1 MYLRGMGRG
10 GGFSG
15 PVRNPDQNA
24 GILNERQKDDREQ
37 ARKEHQADEAHP
49 TWWQRLRSRR
59 RHRTS
64 GPED

>member
-1 MYLRGMGRG
+1 MYLRGMGLG

-24 GILNERQKDDREQ
+24 GILNEQQKDDREQ
-37 ARKEHQADEAHP
+37 AHKEHQADEVHP

-64 GPED
+64 GRED

>member
-1 MYLRGMGRG
+1 MYLRGMGVG

-37 ARKEHQADEAHP
+37 ARKEHLADQARP
-49 TWWQRLRSRR
+49 TRWQRFRSRLR
-59 RHRTS
+59 DRIAR
-64 GPED
+64 PED

>member
-1 MYLRGMGRG
+1 MLLG

-37 ARKEHQADEAHP
+37 ARKEHQADESHP
-49 TWWQRLRSRR
+49 T
-59 RHRTS
+59 
-64 GPED
+64 